1 MRIKTWITTSVMIFN
16 FPYHLVHEVTS
27 RFSFAL
33 FYQALPCLNN
43 DSVLPKYTMV
53 VVAEIWGPSQ

>member
-1 MRIKTWITTSVMIFN
+1 MRIKTWITTHLISAMIFN
-16 FPYHLVHEVTS
+16 FPYHLIYGVTS

-33 FYQALPCLNN
+33 LYQALPCLNN

-53 VVAEIWGPSQ
+53 VVAEI